1 MTAEVTTNEIIV
13 TCQEKALH
21 FNFTDV
27 FGGGQDLESL
37 SNFSLSRKRNFCN
50 IKELLAEVIQHV
62 MSRSVTT
69 GASFLKIH
77 YEMAQDEHDFQEDEL
92 TREILAIF
100 TPEVKKIIS
109 DHVEEVYSAD
119 LDTTSKTTS
128 AKNVELQFTD
138 AHAKAIIKASM
149 AMKLVIPLIT
159 NFMNFKSYRKVEE
172 LFLNC
177 FLPILEMFGEDGMQ
191 LHNKLFKLV
200 ESRVRA
206 TQYSDTVIWSYL
218 ENIATDMTTLVNQLT
233 RKIVLDIIPK
243 LEHERNMISF
253 LHTAVKN
260 QIRYAFTQKFPIS
273 YKPITPNS
281 EENEESNPFDRL
293 EAQFQHDEGIGIITE
308 LNITNIIER
317 YEEKVGVITQEELDY
332 YNEHVSINNVQ
343 TNLLFLYFARVAGR
357 YDRLNAAN
365 KLQYMKLLILMVKS
379 LRRADFPLI
388 AQYMIATP
396 MGENPK
402 RRQVPT
408 KRFIVNFIESKDH
421 RDLHEGHYSAISQ
434 RFADSKILLRL
445 ITSLARTVFKPI
457 HPYEATLEGVDP
469 EELPETMDPQVE
481 AIGAEILRFINM
493 IA

>member
-1 MTAEVTTNEIIV
+1 MV
-13 TCQEKALH
+13 
-21 FNFTDV
+21 
-27 FGGGQDLESL
+27 
-37 SNFSLSRKRNFCN
+37 
-50 IKELLAEVIQHV
+50 
-62 MSRSVTT
+62 
-69 GASFLKIH
+69 
-77 YEMAQDEHDFQEDEL
+77 QDEHDFTEEQL
-92 TREILAIF
+92 TEEIISIF

-109 DHVEEVYSAD
+109 DHVEEVYSAE
-119 LDTTSKTTS
+119 LDVTSKTTT

-149 AMKLVIPLIT
+149 AMKLVIPLVT
-159 NFMNFKSYRKVEE
+159 NYMNFKSFRKVEE

-177 FLPILEMFGEDGMQ
+177 FLPILEMFGDDGMQ

-218 ENIATDMTTLVNQLT
+218 ENIATDMTTLVNTLT

-308 LNITNIIER
+308 LNIDNIVER
-317 YEEKVGVITQEELDY
+317 YEADFGVISKEELDY
-332 YNEHVSINNVQ
+332 YTEHVAINNVQ
-343 TNLLFLYFARVAGR
+343 TNLLFLFFARAAGR

-365 KLQYMKLLILMVKS
+365 KVQYTKLLILMVKA
-379 LRRADFPLI
+379 LRRIDFPLI
-388 AQYMIATP
+388 AQFLIATP

-421 RDLHEGHYSAISQ
+421 KDLHEGHYSAISQ
-434 RFADSKILLRL
+434 RFADSKILLKL
-445 ITSLARTVFKPI
+445 ITSLARTNFKPI
-457 HPYEATLEGVDP
+457 HPYEATLDGVDAD
-469 EELPETMDPQVE
+469 ELPELMEPQPE